1 MKMLKYL
8 ANLGYGSRK
17 EVEILMR
24 QKAFT
29 DRDSN
34 PIWIDCALPPDQILY
49 KGQALDPPPGMVI
62 ILNKPRGVTCSH
74 KDQGKLVYELMPA
87 RFSCRKPILSSVGR
101 LDMETSGLLLFTDD
115 GALLHRLISPKA
127 HLPKIYELECA
138 RPLES
143 HYGDIF
149 TKGGLMLESETKPLL
164 PALWEPTGPMSARL
178 TLYEGR
184 YHQVRRMLA
193 AVGNHVDSLHRAQI
207 GGLKLDNLSQGSWRL
222 MGAPEIDQLMAAG
235 RA

>member
-24 QKAFT
+24 QKTFT
-29 DRDSN
+29 DHNLN
-34 PIWIDCALPPDQILY
+34 PIWTDCPLAPEQILY
-49 KGQALDPPPGMVI
+49 RGQSLDPPPGMVLM
-62 ILNKPRGVTCSH
+62 LNKPVGVTCSH
-74 KDQGKLVYELMPA
+74 KDQGPLVYELFPA
-87 RFSCRKPILSSVGR
+87 RFSNRKPILSSVGR
-101 LDMETSGLLLFTDD
+101 LDMDTSGLLLFTDD
-115 GALLHRLISPKA
+115 GALLHRLISPKTHIA
-127 HLPKIYELECA
+127 KVYELISA

-149 TKGGLMLESETKPLL
+149 TKGGLMLEGETKPLL
-164 PALWEPTGPMSARL
+164 PALWEVTGTNSARL
-178 TLYEGR
+178 TLFEGR

-193 AVGNHVDSLHRAQI
+193 AVGNHVESLHRSQF
-207 GGLKLDNLSQGSWRL
+207 GPLSLEGLISGSWRL
-222 MGAPEIDQLMAAG
+222 VSIDEINQVFVTG